1 MLFSATSPQL
11 QQFKIIKLV
20 TVLHD
25 VPLDLAA
32 HGPCHKVLHA
42 SRNQVRR
49 VRNSLS
55 SHAHVAL
62 LDHLGRSL
70 DILGH
75 AQSGHKDGQSAA
87 RKGADGNLILD
98 GGKFGGGVKD
108 THVVELVEE
117 KLFVLAAGCI
127 LGREER

>member
-1 MLFSATSPQL
+1 MLFSATDTQL
-11 QQFKIIKLV
+11 QQLKIIKLV

-32 HGPCHKVLHA
+32 HSPCHKVLHA

-49 VRNSLS
+49 IRNSLG

-62 LDHLGRSL
+62 LNHLGCSL

-75 AQSGHKDGQSAA
+75 AQSGHKHGQSAA